1 VEKGASFMLRTLSV
15 TAVMLMAAPAM
26 TQNPPPAPRTNPTVQ
41 VAPPSAA
48 APPEKIAP
56 PSQGDMSNRLSQQRG
71 TIDPPNVDP
80 KMTVHPPAQTGGT
93 TPVIPPP
100 GSPGGNPSVVPK

>member
-1 VEKGASFMLRTLSV
+1 MLRTLTV
-15 TAVMLMAAPAM
+15 TAVILMAAPAM
-26 TQNPPPAPRTNPTVQ
+26 AQNPPQAPRTTPPVQ

-56 PSQGDMSNRLSQQRG
+56 PSRDLSNRLSQQRG

-80 KMTVHPPAQTGGT
+80 NMTVHPPAQSGGT

>member
-1 VEKGASFMLRTLSV
+1 MLRTLSV
-15 TAVMLMAAPAM
+15 TAVILMAAPAM
-26 TQNPPPAPRTNPTVQ
+26 AQNPQPASPSDPTVR
-41 VAPPSAA
+41 VAPPSAS

-56 PSQGDMSNRLSQQRG
+56 PSRDLSKRLSQQRG

-80 KMTVHPPAQTGGT
+80 NMTVHPPAQTRGK

-100 GSPGGNPSVVPK
+100 GSPGGNQSVVPK

>member
-1 VEKGASFMLRTLSV
+1 MLRTLSV
-15 TAVMLMAAPAM
+15 TAVILMAAPAM
-26 TQNPPPAPRTNPTVQ
+26 AQNPQPASPTNPTVQ

-56 PSQGDMSNRLSQQRG
+56 PSDGLSNRLSQQRG

-80 KMTVHPPAQTGGT
+80 KMTVHPPANTRGT